1 MHRTLRHGDCG
12 ADVRELQEALAEA
25 TDEWAGPLEVTERF
39 DSATE
44 TRLIA
49 WKRRH
54 GMEPLPIADDQ
65 TRGRLGLIESPP
77 FRQPAAVETM

>member
-1 MHRTLRHGDCG
+1 MHRTLRHGDRG

-25 TDEWAGPLEVTERF
+25 TGEWAGPLMVTGRF
-39 DSATE
+39 DTDTAA
-44 TRLIA
+44 RLIA

-65 TRGRLGLIESPP
+65 TRGRLGLIASPP
-77 FRQPAAVETM
+77 LA